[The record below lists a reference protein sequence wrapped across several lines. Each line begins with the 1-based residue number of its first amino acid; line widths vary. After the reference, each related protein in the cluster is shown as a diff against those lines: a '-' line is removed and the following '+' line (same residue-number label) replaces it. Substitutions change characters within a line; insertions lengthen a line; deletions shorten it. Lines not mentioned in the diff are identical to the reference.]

1 MIGLRC
7 RVASWWPEG
16 IWPLGLR
23 DRHREHCLRC
33 QAEQVRGRAL
43 ERVLVSMSDETVAAP
58 AFLHAATVA
67 RLGTQDAADPRR
79 QLVARVAARY
89 AAAAG
94 VTAAT
99 AVALLS
105 GLARRRSRAVG

>member
-1 MIGLRC
+1 MSEVRC
-7 RVASWWPEG
+7 RVVSWWPQG
-16 IWPLGLR
+16 WPTEFAH
-23 DRHREHCLRC
+23 RHREHCLRC
-33 QAEQVRGRAL
+33 QADKVRSRSLERAL
-43 ERVLVSMSDETVAAP
+43 ASLRGEMVTAP
-58 AFLHAATVA
+58 SYLHAAAMA

-79 QLVARVAARY
+79 RLAARVAARY

-99 AVALLS
+99 AVALLT